1 MLVSI
6 IIPCFNEIKTIEE
19 IITKILAQK
28 SINKE
33 IILINDGSTDGTKE
47 LIENRLNAKC
57 NITIH
62 HKTNLGKGAAIKSG
76 IKKAKGEII
85 LIQDADLEY
94 DPSDYKK
101 IIEQIIS
108 KKKLIIYGSRVL
120 NKKRYKNKNF
130 TSIYRIFFNH
140 ILTVISNIINNQK
153 LTDAHT
159 CYKAFHKTVI
169 NQITLEENDFSFCPE
184 ITTKIS
190 KLGYK
195 IDEVEISYHGR
206 EYAQGKKIKFYDGL
220 KALYVLIKYGIIKK

>member
-47 LIENRLNAKC
+47 LIEKKLNDKC
-57 NITIH
+57 NIIIH
-62 HKTNLGKGAAIKSG
+62 HETNFGKGAAIKSG
-76 IKKAKGEII
+76 IKKTNGQII

-94 DPSDYKK
+94 DPNDYKK
-101 IIEQIIS
+101 IIDQIIYN
-108 KKKLIIYGSRVL
+108 KKLVVYGSRVL

-140 ILTVISNIINNQK
+140 ILTIISNIINNQK

-169 NQITLEENDFSFCPE
+169 NQINLEEDDFSFCPE

-195 IDEVEISYHGR
+195 IKEVEISYQGR
-206 EYAQGKKIKFYDGL
+206 EYKEGKKIKFYDGV
-220 KALYVLIKYGIIKK
+220 KALYVLIKYRFLRK

>member
-6 IIPCFNEIKTIEE
+6 IIPCFNEIKTLEKIIER
-19 IITKILAQK
+19 IIAQK

-47 LIENRLNAKC
+47 LIEKKLSDKC
-57 NITIH
+57 NVIINH
-62 HKTNLGKGAAIKSG
+62 ETNLGKGAAIKSG
-76 IKKAKGEII
+76 IEKTNGQII

-94 DPSDYKK
+94 DPNDYKK
-101 IIEQIIS
+101 IIDQIIYN
-108 KKKLIIYGSRVL
+108 KKLVVYGSRVL

-140 ILTVISNIINNQK
+140 ILTIISNIINNQK

-169 NQITLEENDFSFCPE
+169 NQINLEEDDFSFCPE

-195 IDEVEISYHGR
+195 IEEVEISYQGR
-206 EYAQGKKIKFYDGL
+206 EYKEGKKIKFYDGV
-220 KALYVLIKYGIIKK
+220 KALYVLIKYRFLRK

>member
-19 IITKILAQK
+19 IVERIIAQK

-33 IILINDGSTDGTKE
+33 IILINDGSTDGTRE
-47 LIENRLNAKC
+47 LIQKRLSDKC
-57 NITIH
+57 NVIINH
-62 HKTNLGKGAAIKSG
+62 ETNLGKGAAIKSG
-76 IKKAKGEII
+76 IKKTNGQII

-94 DPSDYKK
+94 DPNDYKK
-101 IIEQIIS
+101 IIDQIIYN
-108 KKKLIIYGSRVL
+108 KKLVVYGSRVL

-140 ILTVISNIINNQK
+140 ILTLISNIINNQK

-169 NQITLEENDFSFCPE
+169 NQINLEEDDFSFCPE

-195 IDEVEISYHGR
+195 IEEVEISYQGR
-206 EYAQGKKIKFYDGL
+206 EYKEGKKIKFYDGV
-220 KALYVLIKYGIIKK
+220 KALYVLIKYRFLRK

>member
-19 IITKILAQK
+19 IVERIIAQK

-33 IILINDGSTDGTKE
+33 IILINDGSTDGTRE
-47 LIENRLNAKC
+47 LIQKRLSDKC
-57 NITIH
+57 NVIINH
-62 HKTNLGKGAAIKSG
+62 ETNLGKGAAIKSG
-76 IKKAKGEII
+76 IKKTNGQII

-94 DPSDYKK
+94 DPNDYKK
-101 IIEQIIS
+101 IIDQIIYN
-108 KKKLIIYGSRVL
+108 KKLVVYGSRVL

-140 ILTVISNIINNQK
+140 ILTLISNIINNQK

-159 CYKAFHKTVI
+159 CYKAFHKTLI
-169 NQITLEENDFSFCPE
+169 NQINLEEDDFSFCPE

-195 IDEVEISYHGR
+195 IEEVEISYQGR
-206 EYAQGKKIKFYDGL
+206 EYKEGKKIKFYDGV
-220 KALYVLIKYGIIKK
+220 KALYVLIKYRFLRK